1 MTMAGAIMEHNAI
14 YLINTTNTPM
24 ADTPSV
30 QILIESLQ
38 RMSAVYF
45 ENGHYNEATCMLDA
59 AYSLI
64 QFPTAEI
71 CDGALRLLQR
81 SYSRSITSLSIHQKA
96 SSMIFDDNEVDL
108 YLEDECDN
116 GPLALRKFVIPPSS
130 SSSCDNYLV
139 EASILFNKASIY
151 HRICRYLDAKN
162 TYSLVRSWVQG
173 MLSSP
178 VGPQT
183 EVLLELGM
191 RTENNI
197 GFINYCEG
205 DEEMALSNF
214 ESALLFAKSLC
225 ALSTNYDLEYADVL
239 SNVCRVSWM
248 LGNISQI
255 FFDNLNEVLRIRSL
269 LLNWDHADV
278 AAAHYNLAM
287 AEYSRQCN
295 TSALRHVLKYLQ
307 ICSMRSKA
315 GNDDLDPV
323 PGLIYL
329 MMIQNDEKEEKGSVE
344 LARGLRSLQEKRQEF
359 GPKSPEVASVLNYI
373 GTILFHQGDYP
384 NSLLFFKEELRLEIE
399 LSDEAENI
407 STSVTCNNI
416 GRIFQ
421 EMGKYHD
428 AIAYYHRS
436 LRTEYGDISTF
447 CSKTSKNIKITGRG
461 RAAASPSSS
470 NLYSTVWYNLGLI
483 HDKLAS
489 YDEAIFAFE
498 MSLELRRA
506 MLGMDHPDIA
516 CLLYN
521 IGVLRMERQQLDE
534 ASACF
539 REALRVR
546 RKGTSGQLNDRH
558 VVTTLEKLS
567 LSHKEAGNIKASL
580 EVMHEVY
587 SIQEHSPD
595 YDGHMRLKSTG
606 ITLRSIAELHHVI
619 GHLDAS
625 MNAAEKSVKIL
636 RLAVTGDSVRDAV
649 DRNEQISTVEQLAC
663 SLLMV
668 GSLYHE
674 ICEPLKAR
682 KVFEDATQ
690 FLSHI
695 NSNLLTP
702 SLSALQEVTNM
713 LSSCQCAPQA

>member
-1 MTMAGAIMEHNAI
+1 
-14 YLINTTNTPM
+14 
-24 ADTPSV
+24 
-30 QILIESLQ
+30 
-38 RMSAVYF
+38 MSAFYF
-45 ENGHYNEATCMLDA
+45 DKGFNDEALCLLDA

-71 CDGALRLLQR
+71 YDGALKLLQR
-81 SYSRSITSLSIHQKA
+81 SYVHSKSSLTSKQQLSVITI
-96 SSMIFDDNEVDL
+96 DDNEVDL

-116 GPLALRKFVIPPSS
+116 GPRVLRKFVTPCSS
-130 SSSCDNYLV
+130 HSCNHSMI
-139 EASILFNKASIY
+139 EASILFSKASVS
-151 HRICRYLDAKN
+151 HRICRYSDAKN
-162 TYSLVRSWVQG
+162 AYSSVRSWVQG

-178 VGPQT
+178 IGPQT
-183 EVLLELGM
+183 EVLMELGM

-197 GFINYCEG
+197 GSINYIEG
-205 DEEMALSNF
+205 DEETALANF
-214 ESALLFAKSLC
+214 QSALLFAKSLS
-225 ALSTNYDLEYADVL
+225 ALSTAYDLELADAL

-248 LGNISQI
+248 LGNINQA
-255 FFDNLNEVLRIRSL
+255 FFDNLNEVLRIRSNL
-269 LLNWDHADV
+269 LSWDNADV

-307 ICSMRSKA
+307 ICSVRSKA

-329 MMIQNDEKEEKGSVE
+329 MMIQNDGKEDKGSVE
-344 LARGLRSLQEKRQEF
+344 LARGLHSLQEKRQEF
-359 GPKSPEVASVLNYI
+359 GPRSPEVASTINYI
-373 GTILFHQGDYP
+373 GTILFHQQDYQ
-384 NSLLFFKEELRLEIE
+384 NALLFFKEELRLEIE
-399 LSDEAENI
+399 LAEDTENI

-428 AIAYYHRS
+428 AIVYYHRS
-436 LRTEYGDISTF
+436 LRSEYGDISTLSL
-447 CSKTSKNIKITGRG
+447 CSKSAKSINITARG
-461 RAAASPSSS
+461 RAKASPSSS

-489 YDEAIFAFE
+489 YEEAIFAFE

-506 MLGMDHPDIA
+506 MLGADHPDIA

-539 REALRVR
+539 SEALRVR
-546 RKGTSGQLNDRH
+546 RKGSSGQLNDRH

-567 LSHKEAGNIKASL
+567 LSQKEKGNIQASL
-580 EVMHEVY
+580 EVMYEVQ
-587 SIQEHSPD
+587 SIQEQSPD
-595 YDGHMRLKSTG
+595 YDGRMRLKSIG
-606 ITLRSIAELHHVI
+606 VTLRSIAELQ
-619 GHLDAS
+619 HLMGDVE
-625 MNAAEKSVKIL
+625 AAMDSAQKSVERL
-636 RLAVTGDSVRDAV
+636 RLAVAGDTIGDAC
-649 DRNEQISTVEQLAC
+649 DRNEQILNIEQLAC

-668 GSLYHE
+668 GSLHHE
-674 ICEPLKAR
+674 MCQPLNAR
-682 KVFEDATQ
+682 EVLEDAAQ
-690 FLSHI
+690 FLARTNDS
-695 NSNLLTP
+695 LFTP
-702 SLSALQEVTNM
+702 SLSALYEVTSM